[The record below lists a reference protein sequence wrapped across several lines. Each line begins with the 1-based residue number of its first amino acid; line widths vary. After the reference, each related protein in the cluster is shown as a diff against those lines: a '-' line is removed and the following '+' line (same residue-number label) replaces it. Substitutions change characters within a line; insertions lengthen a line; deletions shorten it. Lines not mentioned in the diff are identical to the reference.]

1 LRRFDRLLELASI
14 QAMTTPEHI
23 ARSLPIWQGDVTIT
37 PLGGGITNVNLLVQ
51 DAHRRAVVRIGGDI
65 AEHHIRR
72 DVELACSRAAH
83 AAGVAPAVL
92 YAAPGALVIDYIDAR
107 TLRAADLCDDAT
119 LDMALALVMRVHHDV
134 PKYLRGPA
142 PLFWVFHTLR
152 DYAARLDRAE
162 VPALMA
168 QAALLERAVGP
179 VDLIFGHNDLLPA
192 NFLHDGARLWLID
205 WEYAGFNAPL
215 FDLGAMANC
224 GLSSAQERRMLTTYF
239 GSSPDD
245 GLWHRYMAMK
255 AASALRE
262 AMWSMVSE
270 VHSTLPVDYAA
281 YTAANLA
288 TYHAAYAAFK
298 ET

>member
-1 LRRFDRLLELASI
+1 
-14 QAMTTPEHI
+14 MTALPDHI
-23 ARSLPIWQGDVTIT
+23 ARALPIWQGDVTIT

-51 DAHRRAVVRIGGDI
+51 DGVRRAVVRIGGDI
-65 AEHHIRR
+65 PEHHIRR
-72 DVELACSRAAH
+72 DVELACSVAAH

-92 YAAPGALVIDYIDAR
+92 HSAPGALVIDYIEAR
-107 TLRAADLCDDAT
+107 TLTAADLCDDGM
-119 LDMALALVMRVHHDV
+119 LEQALALVIQVHRQV
-134 PKYLRGPA
+134 PRHLRGPA

-152 DYAARLDRAE
+152 DYAAGLDRAE

-168 QAALLERAVGP
+168 QAAVLEKAVGP

-205 WEYAGFNAPL
+205 WEYAGFNSAL
-215 FDLGAMANC
+215 FDLGAIANC
-224 GLSSAQERRMLTTYF
+224 GLSAAQERRMLTVYF
-239 GSSPDD
+239 GDAPDA

-270 VHSTLPVDYAA
+270 IHSTLPVDYAA
-281 YTAANLA
+281 YTATNLQ
-288 TYHAAYAAFK
+288 TYHAAFAAFK